1 VVVEP
6 EGRVAVAAEV
16 DALTECVESLR
27 A

>member
-1 VVVEP
+1 VEHEGGVV
-6 EGRVAVAAEV
+6 VAAEV